1 MTVADVD
8 WKVLEGMGCRW
19 HLDGMGKYLMGRE
32 NFGLD
37 GRRMRMQMWMGKY
50 LMGPKILDWTGGGCG
65 CRCGWD
71 GKIFDGTENFGLDGR
86 RMGMRM
92 GMRMGWENI

>member
-37 GRRMRMQMWMGKY
+37 GRRMRM
-50 LMGPKILDWTGGGCG
+50 
-65 CRCGWD
+65 
-71 GKIFDGTENFGLDGR
+71 
-86 RMGMRM
+86 
-92 GMRMGWENI
+92 GWEDI

>member
-19 HLDGMGKYLMGRE
+19 HLDGMGKYLMGQE

-37 GRRMRMQMWMGKY
+37 GRVNSKY
-50 LMGPKILDWTGGGCG
+50 KLVVLV
-65 CRCGWD
+65 
-71 GKIFDGTENFGLDGR
+71 
-86 RMGMRM
+86 
-92 GMRMGWENI
+92 

>member
-37 GRRMRMQMWMGKY
+37 GRRMRMQ
-50 LMGPKILDWTGGGCG
+50 
-65 CRCGWD
+65 RGWD